1 MTGRA
6 LAEVAIAPLPLE
18 RFREVLDDAGY
29 RELLELQRRA
39 TALLAG
45 RVVWC
50 VNSTARGG
58 GVAELLRSLLAYTR
72 GAGVDS
78 RWSVLQGTPAFFA
91 ITKRLH
97 NRLHGE
103 IGDGGPLGHAERAE
117 YEAVTAA
124 GAQELAGLLRP
135 GDVVILHDPQTAGM
149 APALRATGA
158 HLVWRL
164 HVGADEG
171 NGLLQ
176 EAVAFLLPYVEIA
189 DAFVF
194 SRRRFIW
201 DVLDGSRAVVVAPSI
216 DVFSPKNQA
225 FGAET
230 TRAILRVAGIL
241 EPGATDAA
249 RFVRE
254 DGTPGRVDR
263 PAVLV
268 QDRPLRDRER
278 YIAQVSRWDR
288 LKDPVGVLEGFA
300 RSAGGWAGAHVLL
313 AGPAVEGVADD
324 PEAAAV
330 LAEVTSAR
338 RQLPAPLRERVHLV
352 SLPMA
357 DAEENAAMVNAIQS
371 RAAVMVQKS
380 LAEGFG
386 LTVTEA
392 MWKARPLVV
401 SRVGGIQD
409 QVTDG
414 VDGLTVDPHDIPG
427 FGAAVGRL
435 LQDRELAACLGAAAR
450 DRARTDFLE
459 PRHLG
464 QWVDIIERL
473 SSERAVGV

>member
-1 MTGRA
+1 MA
-6 LAEVAIAPLPLE
+6 
-18 RFREVLDDAGY
+18 
-29 RELLELQRRA
+29 LQRRA
-39 TALLAG
+39 AELLAG

-50 VNSTARGG
+50 VNSTAQGG
-58 GVAELLRSLLAYTR
+58 GVAEMLRSLLAYTR

-103 IGDGGPLGHAERAE
+103 IGDGGPLEDAERAE
-117 YEAVTAA
+117 YEAVTEA
-124 GAQELAGLLRP
+124 GARELARLLRP

-176 EAVAFLLPYVEIA
+176 EAVGFLMPYVEAA

-201 DVLDGSRAVVVAPSI
+201 DSLDPARAVVVAPSI
-216 DVFSPKNQA
+216 DVFSPKNQPLGPDA
-225 FGAET
+225 AE
-230 TRAILRVAGIL
+230 AMLRVAGIL
-241 EPGATDAA
+241 EPGSTAAA

-263 PAVLV
+263 AAVLV
-268 QDRPLRDRER
+268 QDRPLRAGER
-278 YIAQVSRWDR
+278 HVAQVSRWDR
-288 LKDPVGVLEGFA
+288 LKDPLGVLAGFA
-300 RSAGGWAGAHVLL
+300 GSAQLWAGAHLLL
-313 AGPAVEGVADD
+313 AGPAAEGVADD
-324 PEAAAV
+324 PEAVEV
-330 LAEVTSAR
+330 LAEVTDAR
-338 RQLPAPLRERVHLV
+338 RALPPALRERVHLV

-371 RAAVMVQKS
+371 RAAVVVQKS

-392 MWKARPLVV
+392 MWKARPLVA

-409 QVTDG
+409 QLTDG
-414 VDGLTVDPHDIPG
+414 VDGLLIDPQDLSG

-435 LQDRELAACLGAAAR
+435 LNDPELAARLAAAAR
-450 DRARTDFLE
+450 DRARADFLE

-464 QWVDIIERL
+464 QWVQIIETL
-473 SSERAVGV
+473 SAAALVTSPQT